1 MMTHDGRTVRKNAF
15 TLVELLVVIA
25 IIGILVGLLLPAVQ
39 AAREAARRMSCQ
51 NNFKQVGLALLN
63 YESAFKKL
71 PPSMILDRSPSNI
84 PGSENFSWSV
94 HGRILPYLEQTNLSM
109 QVELSRPWDTQ
120 MSIDRVRLS
129 VYGCPSDPKA
139 DLSRDFGTGRPML
152 FPTTIGFNF
161 GTWFVYS
168 VPTGQ
173 SGDGVFYPNSFTRL
187 SAITDGTS
195 QTMLASEVKA
205 WNPYIRNGGAP
216 NATPPSNANE
226 LLAMASTAPEFR
238 ETAHTEWPDGR
249 SSHTGFTTTMQPNT
263 QVTMVRGGIK
273 YDIDYNSW
281 FEGKNGLQ
289 GNPSYAAVTS
299 RSYHGGL
306 VNTLRADGSVA
317 TTSSSVSLPI
327 WRALGTRASAEVIDE
342 SSL

>member
-1 MMTHDGRTVRKNAF
+1 MAKNKKTIRRFAF

-39 AAREAARRMSCQ
+39 AAREAARRIYCQ

-71 PPSMILDRSPSNI
+71 PPSMILDRSTSNV

-94 HGRILPYLEQTNLSM
+94 HGRILPFLEQSNLSA
-109 QVELSRPWDTQ
+109 QVELNRPWDTQ
-120 MSIDRVRLS
+120 MVIDRIRLS
-129 VYGCPSDPKA
+129 VYSCPSDPKA
-139 DLSRDFGTGRPML
+139 STSRDFGPGRPIL

-173 SGDGVFYPNSFTRL
+173 GSDGIFYPNSFTRL
-187 SAITDGTS
+187 AAILDGTS
-195 QTMLASEVKA
+195 QTLLASEVKA

-216 NATPPSNANE
+216 NINAPLNAVE
-226 LLAMASTAPEFR
+226 LLAMASSAPEFR

-263 QVTMVRGGIK
+263 QVILVRGGIK

-281 FEGKNGLQ
+281 FEGRNGLQ

-299 RSYHGGL
+299 RSYHSGL
-306 VNTLRADGSVA
+306 VNSLRADGSVS
-317 TTSSSVSLPI
+317 TTSSSVSLPV
-327 WRALGTRASAEVIDE
+327 WRALGTRSGSDLVDD
-342 SSL
+342 STW